1 MDKNPFFLYSR
12 GITYFNFETQIVLAF
27 PFPATAAIPI
37 ACQPNELDPE
47 HSYR

>member
-12 GITYFNFETQIVLAF
+12 GITYFNFETPIVLAF
-27 PFPATAAIPI
+27 PFPATTALPI
-37 ACQPNELDPE
+37 DFQTNELKPE